1 MSLWGDIVVFDTART
16 FFMQITLIWDVTVL
30 LTFFSP
36 FKVLPTN
43 ISMMHMYNILHT
55 RKLNGFV
62 ASDWLVQS
70 S

>member
-55 RKLNGFV
+55 RK
-62 ASDWLVQS
+62 
-70 S
+70 